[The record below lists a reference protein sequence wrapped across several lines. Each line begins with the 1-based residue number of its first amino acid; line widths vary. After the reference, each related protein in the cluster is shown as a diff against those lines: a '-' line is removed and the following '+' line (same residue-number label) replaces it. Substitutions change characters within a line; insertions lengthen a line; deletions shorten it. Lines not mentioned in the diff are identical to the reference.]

1 MKRRTRRGNNLLTQ
15 WMLEK
20 DRRAKLEKELRENQN
35 KHDQLYREMV
45 EYNKSSQENR
55 QRIDEESKKTD
66 SLFEETRQLF
76 KEVAEESK
84 KTEQLFKEVAEDSKK
99 TEQLFKEMA
108 EESKKT
114 DSLFEE
120 TRQLFKALAEESRK
134 TEQQFK
140 EMTEKSDRKFQETID
155 HMNRSY
161 EKAEREA
168 KDLRNLFQNEWGR
181 LIESLCT
188 PAALKLFTDLNIGIE
203 HIYTEGRK
211 IKDNGI
217 DRMEADII
225 LCNGTVAVVVEVKTT
240 CTVKHVKRFLEK
252 MEEFKNVYKEFAGKT
267 VYAAVAA
274 IQYNQS
280 SDTFA
285 HNAGLFVIRTSG
297 DGVFSMDQPQKW
309 QTY

>member
-1 MKRRTRRGNNLLTQ
+1 MRRRTKRGRNPLTQ

-20 DRRAKLEKELRENQN
+20 NRWAKLEKAIRETQN
-35 KHDQLYREMV
+35 NHDQLYREMV
-45 EYNKSSQENR
+45 EYNKSSQEER
-55 QRIDEESKKTD
+55 RRRDEESKKTDQLFKEVAEDLKKTD
-66 SLFEETRQLF
+66 SLFEETRQILKELSEESKKTDQLF
-76 KEVAEESK
+76 KELAEESK
-84 KTEQLFKEVAEDSKK
+84 KTELLFKER
-99 TEQLFKEMA
+99 A

-114 DSLFEE
+114 D
-120 TRQLFKALAEESRK
+120 QL
-134 TEQQFK
+134 FK
-140 EMTEKSDRKFQETID
+140 EMTEKSDRKFQEAID
-155 HMNRSY
+155 QINRSR

-203 HIYTEGRK
+203 RIYTEGRK

-217 DRMEADII
+217 DRIEADII
-225 LCNGTVAVVVEVKTT
+225 LCNGTAVVVVEVKTT

>member
-55 QRIDEESKKTD
+55 QRIDEDSKKTD
-66 SLFEETRQLF
+66 SLFEETRQILKELAEESKKTDQLF
-76 KEVAEESK
+76 KELAEESK
-84 KTEQLFKEVAEDSKK
+84 KTELLFMER
-99 TEQLFKEMA
+99 A

-114 DSLFEE
+114 D
-120 TRQLFKALAEESRK
+120 QL
-134 TEQQFK
+134 FK
-140 EMTEKSDRKFQETID
+140 EMTEKSDRKFQEAID
-155 HMNRSY
+155 QINRSR

-188 PAALKLFTDLNIGIE
+188 PAALKLFTDLKIGIE

>member
-55 QRIDEESKKTD
+55 QRIDEDSKKTD
-66 SLFEETRQLF
+66 SLFEETRQILKELAEESKKTDQLF
-76 KEVAEESK
+76 KELAEESK
-84 KTEQLFKEVAEDSKK
+84 KTELLFMER
-99 TEQLFKEMA
+99 A

-114 DSLFEE
+114 D
-120 TRQLFKALAEESRK
+120 QL
-134 TEQQFK
+134 FK
-140 EMTEKSDRKFQETID
+140 EMTEKSDRKFQEAID
-155 HMNRSY
+155 QINRSR